1 MTFVCFYNTGWLQNT
16 FYHPRNPQTATAAR
30 RVLRDGD
37 EPQGAADERTAA
49 AK

>member
-1 MTFVCFYNTGWLQNT
+1 MYNTGHPQIS
-16 FYHPRNPQTATAAR
+16 FYCPCNPQTAAAAR